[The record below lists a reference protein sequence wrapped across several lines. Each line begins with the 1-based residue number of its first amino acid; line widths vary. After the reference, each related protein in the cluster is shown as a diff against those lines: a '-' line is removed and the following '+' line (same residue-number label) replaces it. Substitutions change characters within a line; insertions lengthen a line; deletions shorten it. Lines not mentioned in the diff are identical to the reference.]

1 MPKRR
6 LACLVAVLAVRLA
19 WADVTDATVEQTSP
33 HRYHLT
39 FHAEPVGGPVSIFA
53 SHTPS
58 NREDEKP
65 VAMTSGGSSDVH
77 LHGWT
82 GRPYFHLTT
91 PGGKTR
97 VVSIRRLPL
106 EGQNNFRDLG
116 GYRTTDGRYTRWGR
130 LYRSGQ
136 LSSLTEKD
144 YEYLQPLGI
153 RLVCDF
159 RTEEERSRQPTH
171 WPGDAPEFLFTPI
184 GADDK
189 GRNTRV
195 DEMRRLLQEQAGP
208 DQMRAFMRT
217 LYPDMAVQAATQFQR
232 ILGRLLSAQGASM
245 VHCSAG
251 KDRTGVFSALLLLTL
266 GVPRET
272 VIEDYLLTNR
282 YVSADDAINR
292 TALAY
297 QKLAGLDH
305 VPSVDVLKPLVRV
318 EPPFLESALE
328 AIDKHYGSFDQ
339 YRREKL
345 HFSDADV
352 ERLRSAYLEP

>member
-1 MPKRR
+1 MKRANAPAAQWLRSLPIARAWLPTSSGHRDSNGMPKRR

-130 LYRSGQ
+130 
-136 LSSLTEKD
+136 
-144 YEYLQPLGI
+144 
-153 RLVCDF
+153 
-159 RTEEERSRQPTH
+159 
-171 WPGDAPEFLFTPI
+171 
-184 GADDK
+184 
-189 GRNTRV
+189 
-195 DEMRRLLQEQAGP
+195 
-208 DQMRAFMRT
+208 
-217 LYPDMAVQAATQFQR
+217 
-232 ILGRLLSAQGASM
+232 
-245 VHCSAG
+245 
-251 KDRTGVFSALLLLTL
+251 
-266 GVPRET
+266 
-272 VIEDYLLTNR
+272 
-282 YVSADDAINR
+282 
-292 TALAY
+292 
-297 QKLAGLDH
+297 
-305 VPSVDVLKPLVRV
+305 
-318 EPPFLESALE
+318 
-328 AIDKHYGSFDQ
+328 
-339 YRREKL
+339 
-345 HFSDADV
+345 
-352 ERLRSAYLEP
+352 